1 MALSAPFCPLVF
13 SLSSNQSGRWL
24 VGAVGIEFW
33 SIIPKSLY
41 FQYFTDTH
49 RKVNRGQI
57 EAKVSFGGTA
67 RPCYLSYSFNLGVEF
82 RRSSALWRKPLFI
95 VVPRGEFDRTLF
107 HLFCKSRSYEFRQR
121 RNTEAEMDPPCADV
135 FKMEIGVAG
144 MEYGVA
150 SGVNT
155 SPIQTEPIRSNGDV
169 RASLV

>member
-67 RPCYLSYSFNLGVEF
+67 RPCYLSYSFNFSVEF